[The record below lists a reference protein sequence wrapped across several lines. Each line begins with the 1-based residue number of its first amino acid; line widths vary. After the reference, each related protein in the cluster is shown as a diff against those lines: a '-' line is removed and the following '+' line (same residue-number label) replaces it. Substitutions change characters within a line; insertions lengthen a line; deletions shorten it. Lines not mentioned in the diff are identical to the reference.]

1 MVVRAGMVTYF
12 LHTEEFS
19 IISVMIVIL
28 VSLRNLSTL
37 YVKFTMAPRFSS
49 AVSSMYF

>member
-1 MVVRAGMVTYF
+1 MVVRAGMMTYF
-12 LHTEEFS
+12 LHTEEL
-19 IISVMIVIL
+19 SVMIVIL

-37 YVKFTMAPRFSS
+37 KVKFTMAPRFSS